1 MPFAAPS
8 SCCGDMY
15 KLAANSNVSL
25 DTIRNEYYCHNSALQ
40 ELNYYYTYDDDSHSN
55 QNNNNNF
62 MLPTRYPFSSFE
74 QSTLE
79 YVYSAVKI
87 S

>member
-15 KLAANSNVSL
+15 KFAANSNVSL
-25 DTIRNEYYCHNSALQ
+25 DTIRNEYYCHNSALHK
-40 ELNYYYTYDDDSHSN
+40 LNYYYTHDDDSHSN
-55 QNNNNNF
+55 Q
-62 MLPTRYPFSSFE
+62 LE